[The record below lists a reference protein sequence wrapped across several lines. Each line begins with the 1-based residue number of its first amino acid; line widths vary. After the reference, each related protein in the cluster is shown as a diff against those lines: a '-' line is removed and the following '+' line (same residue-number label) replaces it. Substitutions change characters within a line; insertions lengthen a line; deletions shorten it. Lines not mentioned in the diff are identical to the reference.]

1 MNYERIFL
9 KMQSLSFNLPTIGTT
24 LLNRFL
30 GAKITILGYNELL
43 KICRLFSENTNLV
56 EVMPETL
63 NEKEKYYFHTI
74 DSEGLIFSNWMLQ
87 HIENKKVILIDFDS
101 TYNEVEIEF
110 ESIDWIP
117 AYFVKEFWEIFEE
130 FYGNNESEDEENM
143 NKMGTEMEYDC
154 ENTSNIKEI
163 CRTIATDLWQNYES
177 YENILDSLDEISGD
191 DEADISILTTLFE
204 RLFK

>member
-1 MNYERIFL
+1 MNYERNFL
-9 KMQSLSFNLPTIGTT
+9 KMQSLNFNLPTIGTT

-43 KICRLFSENTNLV
+43 KICKWFSENTNLT

-74 DSEGLIFSNWMLQ
+74 DSEGLIFSNWILQ
-87 HIENKKVILIDFDS
+87 HIENKEVFLIDFDS
-101 TYNEVEIEF
+101 TYNEVEVEF

-117 AYFVKEFWEIFEE
+117 AYFIKEFWEIFEE

-143 NKMGTEMEYDC
+143 NEMKTKIEYDC
-154 ENTSNIKEI
+154 ENTSNVKEI
-163 CRTIATDLWQNYES
+163 CRTIATDLFQNYES
-177 YENILDSLDEISGD
+177 YENILAALNGFPED
-191 DEADISILTTLFE
+191 DELDVTILTTLFE